1 MMNEFFCL
9 PIIQNMLQNVVDVF
23 TMHTLPLVAQQ
34 TCYHCDKVYANVGW
48 KFSNFHLILFN
59 GLGHVNSHVI
69 YESIP

>member
-23 TMHTLPLVAQQ
+23 TMHPLPLVAQQ
-34 TCYHCDKVYANVGW
+34 TYYLCDKIYANVGW

-59 GLGHVNSHVI
+59 GLGHVDSHVI